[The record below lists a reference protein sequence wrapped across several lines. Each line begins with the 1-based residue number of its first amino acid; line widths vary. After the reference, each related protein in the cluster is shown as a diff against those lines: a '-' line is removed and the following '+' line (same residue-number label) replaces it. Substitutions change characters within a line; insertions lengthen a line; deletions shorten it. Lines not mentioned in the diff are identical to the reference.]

1 MQPLSWFA
9 QRHSTMDYKQVSL
22 PAFTI
27 VGVSARVSNDRPQ
40 EIGTLWQQFYAQGIA
55 AKIPNKKS
63 ENICSVYIDYEGDH
77 TKPYTIV
84 IGCEVNDAPSL
95 PAGLMSKV
103 VPAAKY
109 AVIPANGKQPDS
121 VIAAWQ
127 QVWSSDL
134 QRTYSGDYDLYAGKG
149 PDPSDQDVN
158 VYVAIR

>member
-1 MQPLSWFA
+1 MNCK
-9 QRHSTMDYKQVSL
+9 RISL

-40 EIGTLWQQFYAQGIA
+40 EIGQLWQQFYAQGVA

-63 ENICSVYIDYEGDH
+63 ENIYSVYIDYEGDH
-77 TKPYTIV
+77 TRPYTIV
-84 IGCEVNDAPSL
+84 IGYEVNNVSSL
-95 PAGLMSKV
+95 SAGLVSKI

-134 QRTYSGDYDLYAGKG
+134 QRTYSGDFDRYVSKG